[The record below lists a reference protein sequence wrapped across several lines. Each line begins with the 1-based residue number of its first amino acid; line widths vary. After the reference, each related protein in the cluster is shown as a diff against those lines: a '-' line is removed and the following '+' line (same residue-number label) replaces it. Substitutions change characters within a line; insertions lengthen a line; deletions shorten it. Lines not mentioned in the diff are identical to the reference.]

1 MANPQHGTIKSDTH
15 QSLDEAMKD
24 AHEKVAAAGNA
35 GEWHRMRV
43 FVKGDN
49 PIRDYIVTLQRG
61 NP

>member
-1 MANPQHGTIKSDTH
+1 MANPQHGTIKSDVKK
-15 QSLDEAMKD
+15 SLDEAMKD
-24 AHEKVAAAGNA
+24 AHEKVAAAGHA
-35 GEWHRMRV
+35 GEWHRVRV